1 MLTQLLGSEQRVK
14 IINLFLLHS
23 ETKHELSQVAR
34 DLKLPA
40 NLVRR
45 EIDHL
50 IKFGLLNVAPAATEI
65 SPDTIESDSS
75 DHEPETA
82 ITKKNKTP
90 KKADKKFF
98 EINKNHI
105 LYPEINALFFKA
117 QILSSQKFILSLEKT
132 FQPKLLILTGFFTNY
147 PEAQTDI
154 LIVGRVKRPTFLKLV
169 AELEKNLGR
178 ELNFTILEEK
188 EFRYRQEIMDIFLY
202 NILEGKIITLINSLT
217 H

>member
-1 MLTQLLGSEQRVK
+1 MLTQLLGSEQRIK
-14 IINLFLLHS
+14 IISLFLLHP
-23 ETKHELSQVAR
+23 ETKHEVVQVAR

-45 EIDHL
+45 EIDL
-50 IKFGLLNVAPAATEI
+50 LLKFGLLGVAPTATEI
-65 SPDTIESDSS
+65 
-75 DHEPETA
+75 EPET
-82 ITKKNKTP
+82 INDDQEPEKKVTKTNKAAKIP
-90 KKADKKFF
+90 DKKFF
-98 EINKNHI
+98 EINKNFL

-132 FQPKLLILTGFFTNY
+132 FQPKLLVLTGFFTNY